1 MERKFLED
9 LGLTKEQIDS
19 VMTENGKDINKAKGD
34 IESVKAELHT
44 AKETI
49 KERDT
54 QLENLKGS
62 VGDNKELKLQIENLQ
77 TENKTTKE
85 NYEAEIK
92 ELKLSNAIK
101 LAILDTAQDVDLVTS
116 LFDKSKLI
124 LSDDGKVTGLEEQLK
139 GIKESKS
146 FLFKEEKNLDN
157 KNNQQIPPGFI
168 FGSQPS
174 NQQNAGERMS
184 MKEAIASRLQGIN
197 NSQQ

>member
-101 LAILDTAQDVDLVTS
+101 LAIVDTAKDVDLVTS

>member
-124 LSDDGKVTGLEEQLK
+124 LSDDGKVTGLEEQ
-139 GIKESKS
+139 
-146 FLFKEEKNLDN
+146 
-157 KNNQQIPPGFI
+157 
-168 FGSQPS
+168 
-174 NQQNAGERMS
+174 
-184 MKEAIASRLQGIN
+184 
-197 NSQQ
+197 

>member
-77 TENKTTKE
+77 TENNTTKE

-174 NQQNAGERMS
+174 NQQNTGERMS

>member
-34 IESVKAELHT
+34 IESVKAERHT

-139 GIKESKS
+139 VIKESKS

>member
-139 GIKESKS
+139 VIKESKS

-174 NQQNAGERMS
+174 NQQNAGESMS

>member
-139 GIKESKS
+139 VIKESKS
-146 FLFKEEKNLDN
+146 FLFKEEKNLDK

>member
-174 NQQNAGERMS
+174 NQQNAGEIMS

>member
-139 GIKESKS
+139 VIKESKS

>member
-101 LAILDTAQDVDLVTS
+101 LAIVDTAQDVDLVTS

>member
-116 LFDKSKLI
+116 LFRC
-124 LSDDGKVTGLEEQLK
+124 V
-139 GIKESKS
+139 
-146 FLFKEEKNLDN
+146 
-157 KNNQQIPPGFI
+157 
-168 FGSQPS
+168 
-174 NQQNAGERMS
+174 
-184 MKEAIASRLQGIN
+184 
-197 NSQQ
+197 

>member
-116 LFDKSKLI
+116 LFDKYKLI